1 MKEKEMK
8 YKKAGIIISIVGCV
22 FVVGILLGAN
32 VTEPVEKKIEKD
44 YEEEQS
50 WQKVQI
56 WRPLGAENSTLVGS
70 GFLEIFWINISTQD
84 AGGYWSNTSS
94 THETWSDA
102 NMPGASPNAWAS
114 ADNFDIQSFQSEKT
128 FVIMVRARFNKTH
141 AWETDHFNQADCDV
155 HITVTCTSWAVG
167 SNINNVTAEHSN
179 ETRNSTGEDYIWIN
193 YIWDNGGTGYQIA
206 DDAVMT
212 TSEVYIEARF

>member
-8 YKKAGIIISIVGCV
+8 YKKAGMVGMFLFCV
-22 FVVGILLGAN
+22 FVVGILLGTN
-32 VTEPVEKKIEKD
+32 FTEQTIYEPEHI
-44 YEEEQS
+44 EEEVFQV
-50 WQKVQI
+50 VQVFY
-56 WRPLGAENSTLVGS
+56 PLESEGNPGSGAS

-84 AGGYWSNTSS
+84 SGGYWSNTSS

-102 NMPGASPNAWAS
+102 NMPGCSPNAWAS
-114 ADNFDIQSFQSEKT
+114 ADNFDIQSFESEKT

-212 TSEVYIEARF
+212 TSEIYIEARF